1 MDYFLLWFQFSRRI
15 AAETLATK
23 ARMRAKQ
30 LSMASIARV
39 IRLCARKV
47 LSKYLMHLSM
57 LSPRVAGGGGAGRP
71 RGI

>member
-39 IRLCARKV
+39 IRLCV
-47 LSKYLMHLSM
+47 
-57 LSPRVAGGGGAGRP
+57 RVRYCP
-71 RGI
+71 NILCTYQC